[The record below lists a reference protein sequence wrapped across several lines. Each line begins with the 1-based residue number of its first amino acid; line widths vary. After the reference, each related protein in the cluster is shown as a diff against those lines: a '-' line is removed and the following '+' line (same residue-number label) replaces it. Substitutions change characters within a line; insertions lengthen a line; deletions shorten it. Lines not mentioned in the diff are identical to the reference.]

1 MTTPK
6 NPAAVALGRRGGR
19 AKVSKGLNA
28 AKTPEQRAEW
38 AAKMVEA
45 RRAKAIKKESLD
57 AMRHR
62 KATGQCV
69 GNLPFGQ
76 RLAADGV
83 HLESDEAEQDILHR
97 IAELKAAGFSTRRIA
112 DELNRQGVT
121 TRRGTA

>member
-45 RRAKAIKKESLD
+45 RRAKAI
-57 AMRHR
+57 
-62 KATGQCV
+62 AT
-69 GNLPFGQ
+69 
-76 RLAADGV
+76 
-83 HLESDEAEQDILHR
+83 S
-97 IAELKAAGFSTRRIA
+97 STPSA
-112 DELNRQGVT
+112 PPPMPSG
-121 TRRGTA
+121 